1 MGLWNV
7 LVSHYLI
14 KISNE
19 VGDAAVFY
27 ADKRIAC
34 QILDYMGC
42 PIDRLPVY
50 SGVCMEAIN
59 RRFFGLAWNEV
70 YDFVEFVVACSEG
83 QPRENLIRAC
93 NSRLEKENSA
103 YRIVGGK
110 ITLITSDEEIQSVE
124 SAIEKSLP
132 FPGVRTHLEKALSHL
147 SERSNPD
154 YRNSIKESIS
164 AVESMAKHISGKK
177 KVTLD
182 NALKTIKQAEN
193 LPASLQAAF
202 SKLYGYTSNADGIRH
217 ALMEESNIGYAE
229 AKFMLVACSAFTN
242 YLVEK
247 TVEK

>member
-7 LVSHYLI
+7 LVSHHLI
-14 KISNE
+14 KISGE
-19 VGDAAVFY
+19 GDFVAFY
-27 ADKRIAC
+27 ADKRIAY
-34 QILDYMGC
+34 QIWDYMGC
-42 PIDRLPVY
+42 PIDRLPDL
-50 SGVCMEAIN
+50 SGECMRGIHQ
-59 RRFFGLAWNEV
+59 RFFTSAWNDI
-70 YDFVEFVVACSEG
+70 YDFVEFVVKCSEG
-83 QPRENLIRAC
+83 EARENLIRAC

-132 FPGVRTHLEKALSHL
+132 FSGVQKHLTTALSHL
-147 SERSNPD
+147 SDRSNPD

-202 SKLYGYTSNADGIRH
+202 SKLYGYTSDADGIRH
-217 ALMEESNIGYAE
+217 ALTEESNIGHAE

-247 TVEK
+247 TAEK